1 MHVAA
6 SHPSGEPNGNAHP
19 AGIRSRASDRHWQVA
34 CIVLPTTE
42 CVRSRIQEQ
51 LAARTS
57 VNSTLTDHQTAMVG
71 AEPLIHPRWYVVGKL
86 ARRRDSTAP
95 TSWSLPRSI
104 PPRLAAAVCACR
116 TNVHARSSTYQVD
129 CFGVECYKLIL
140 QRART
145 QIWRPQPSS
154 RGDTAYVEPRVDI
167 QNAISVARAL
177 CSIFLEQ
184 RLSPP
189 EPRPIDG
196 RIAAAHQ
203 RCRAV
208 R

>member
-1 MHVAA
+1 M
-6 SHPSGEPNGNAHP
+6 
-19 AGIRSRASDRHWQVA
+19 
-34 CIVLPTTE
+34 
-42 CVRSRIQEQ
+42 VRG
-51 LAARTS
+51 
-57 VNSTLTDHQTAMVG
+57 D
-71 AEPLIHPRWYVVGKL
+71 PLIHPRWYVVGKL
-86 ARRRDSTAP
+86 ARRRDSTAG
-95 TSWSLPRSI
+95 I
-104 PPRLAAAVCACR
+104 PPRLAAAVCARR
-116 TNVHARSSTYQVD
+116 TNVHARSSTYHID